1 MKSRKG
7 EDLLVNAVVVSALA
21 VLAVVLWVGGRRL
34 YARWQTGRPA
44 APVVQ
49 GGEPEDDGMDRPP
62 TSIPPLSLVGLAP
75 SSATARPRPRPPAA
89 RPMPPITPDR
99 E

>member
-1 MKSRKG
+1 MKPRKG
-7 EDLLVNAVVVSALA
+7 EDALVTAVVVSAAL
-21 VLAVVLWVGGRRL
+21 VLAVVLWFGGRRL

-44 APVVQ
+44 EPVVI
-49 GGEPEDDGMDRPP
+49 GEEEPDDGMDRPP
-62 TSIPPLSLVGLAP
+62 TSIPPLALVGLAP